1 MKEFF
6 TNLKYK
12 NIDDWLR
19 DSSLPSNV
27 HRLII
32 EDVIR
37 KSGLVSYQSDSEFNE
52 MLQNVMNES
61 GHIEKEYIKNSK
73 SKFSDYFIKNKTEKI
88 KSKLTA
94 TKQQHW

>member
-1 MKEFF
+1 
-6 TNLKYK
+6 
-12 NIDDWLR
+12 
-19 DSSLPSNV
+19 
-27 HRLII
+27 
-32 EDVIR
+32 
-37 KSGLVSYQSDSEFNE
+37 